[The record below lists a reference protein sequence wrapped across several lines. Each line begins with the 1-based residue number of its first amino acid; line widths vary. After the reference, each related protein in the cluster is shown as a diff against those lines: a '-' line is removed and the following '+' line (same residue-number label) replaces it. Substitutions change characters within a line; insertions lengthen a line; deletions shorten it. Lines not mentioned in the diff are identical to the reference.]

1 MFQQAMK
8 EQGQS
13 HSSTA
18 DVSHNVMILFSA
30 ADRVR
35 IFRQVMKAAKS
46 KSLDAWAASGGMP
59 RV

>member
-8 EQGQS
+8 EQGQT

-18 DVSHNVMILFSA
+18 DV
-30 ADRVR
+30 
-35 IFRQVMKAAKS
+35 MKAGKS